1 MSVASGEPA
10 DGSRISDARQRPGVS
25 SFERFRRVLLTPR
38 AGWVVV
44 GILTAVAALLTTHSI
59 GGKSLWLDE
68 ALSARIAQLSPAD
81 GVSATYATPTP
92 GAMALY
98 YLVLHFWAAVSSDEA
113 WLRLLSAMFAVAS
126 VPLVYLVGSRLMGR
140 AAGLTAAAVVALSPF
155 VVAQGQEARPY
166 ALVIFVSTALTL
178 VFYEAMKGG
187 KLRIWLLYAAVAA
200 AGIYVHTTV
209 AYLIA
214 AHGTAAGVDLILVR
228 GRSASTI
235 AGRLTAGAIIV
246 LAGLPLIGQ
255 FSAQGLAGVAPPSID
270 TVRATLEALTGGR
283 TLLVVTG
290 VAVIAA
296 PFVGWSWSRRGRG
309 LEFSVLIA
317 ASIAPVLLEL
327 FVSLLRPMFIERY
340 LAMAIPGLALLIGA
354 AVEFA
359 STWRPTRGAQRMR
372 ASSRPSAVVVAVALA
387 VVAALSL
394 RSVGDVDAAPQEDW
408 RSAVAMVAAD
418 AQPGDGVIV
427 YPGYARL
434 PFDYYA
440 GRQPVF
446 GMCRLCSRPSAGGS
460 TCRMTRT
467 GRL

>member
-1 MSVASGEPA
+1 M
-10 DGSRISDARQRPGVS
+10 
-25 SFERFRRVLLTPR
+25 
-38 AGWVVV
+38 
-44 GILTAVAALLTTHSI
+44 
-59 GGKSLWLDE
+59 
-68 ALSARIAQLSPAD
+68 
-81 GVSATYATPTP
+81 
-92 GAMALY
+92 
-98 YLVLHFWAAVSSDEA
+98 
-113 WLRLLSAMFAVAS
+113 
-126 VPLVYLVGSRLMGR
+126 
-140 AAGLTAAAVVALSPF
+140 
-155 VVAQGQEARPY
+155 VAQGQEARPY

-178 VFYEAMKGG
+178 VFYEAMRGRESPDLALVRRSGG
-187 KLRIWLLYAAVAA
+187 RGHLR
-200 AGIYVHTTV
+200 
-209 AYLIA
+209 
-214 AHGTAAGVDLILVR
+214 AHDGRVSDRRSRNRGRRSNLILVR

-394 RSVGDVDAAPQEDW
+394 RSVGDVYAAPQEDW